1 MNRTELF
8 DDEIIKNNNNT
19 IDKVSASRLNYDLIR
34 TEEYYN
40 KALLIDGVYYG
51 TMDGYFYEINVRAMK
66 LEKIFIFYYSHSYLK
81 TIIIDADVVDYHDM
95 TENADEFILKDAI
108 KWNDPEYR
116 SDRYSTLITKTLEE
130 EKYNDYSGTYC

>member
-19 IDKVSASRLNYDLIR
+19 IEKVLAARCDYEFIR

-51 TMDGYFYEINVRAMK
+51 IMDECIYELNVRTMN
-66 LEKIFIFYYSHSYLK
+66 LEKIVIFYYSQSTLK

-95 TENADEFILKDAI
+95 TDNADEFILKDAT
-108 KWNDPEYR
+108 KWRDPEYC